1 MPSPPLFN
9 RSLPPDARLRSSRRL
24 DWRFFLP
31 DPNLKR
37 VAYLGP
43 QRKTLLESL
52 RLFSESLT
60 ILDHFG
66 IDPADPTQ
74 YDITVAIE
82 PSYESLCRAAAALE
96 PGGALYVEVSR
107 KFGIRRLLRDL
118 MAWMTNKS
126 RRLVYTS
133 DYPSVIEKAGFTE
146 AQINWH
152 WPNFES
158 CTKII
163 PLMDDGALDYAFLQ
177 GGQSHGARLRAI
189 SGRWLKRS
197 GLLFWIIPCFS
208 VVALRRAD

>member
-1 MPSPPLFN
+1 MPSPRLFN
-9 RSLPPDARLRSSRRL
+9 GSLPPDARLRFSRRL
-24 DWRFFLP
+24 DWRFLLP

-52 RLFSESLT
+52 RFFGESVT
-60 ILDHFG
+60 ILDEFG
-66 IDPADPTQ
+66 IDAADSNL
-74 YDITVAIE
+74 YDISIAIE
-82 PSYESLCRAAAALE
+82 PSYESLCRAAGVLK

-118 MAWMTNKS
+118 TAWTTNKS
-126 RRLVYTS
+126 RRLVYTF
-133 DYPSVIEKAGFTE
+133 DYLAVVEEADLKE

-163 PLMDDGALDYAFLQ
+163 PLNDDGALGYAFLQ
-177 GGQSHGARLRAI
+177 GGQSRGARLRAT
-189 SGRWLKRS
+189 SGPWLKRS

-208 VVALRRAD
+208 IVALRSAD